1 MICDTTNRLQRDSGN
16 YLGACSRLIVELW
29 YSTSLSGIRYR
40 RLSPK
45 PQTLSLKNCPLA
57 RKSGALSASSSRNA
71 KMPACSLPSGGSCT
85 NRSSQKSHRA
95 QFIIVPIQLYMEGSK
110 NWGVPFGGFY
120 SQDENML
127 GSILRSPGLCK
138 LPCSKAHKQAYPI
151 LGHKKC
157 SLGGPPTQ

>member
-1 MICDTTNRLQRDSGN
+1 MVRP
-16 YLGACSRLIVELW
+16 
-29 YSTSLSGIRYR
+29 SLSGIRYR

-45 PQTLSLKNCPLA
+45 PQTLSLKIFPLA

-71 KMPACSLPSGGSCT
+71 QMPACSLPSGGSCT

-95 QFIIVPIQLYMEGSK
+95 HFSTVPIQLYMKGSK

-120 SQDENML
+120 SQVL